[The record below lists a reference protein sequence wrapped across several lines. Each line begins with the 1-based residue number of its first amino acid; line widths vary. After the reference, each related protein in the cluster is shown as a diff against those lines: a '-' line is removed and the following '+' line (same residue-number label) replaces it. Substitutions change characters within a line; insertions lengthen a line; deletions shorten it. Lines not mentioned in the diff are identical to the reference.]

1 MNIQKLNTITPME
14 TVDKSQTQAVAER
27 AAKEAKRLA
36 NVAKRE
42 AKKAINT
49 EVNSSMSEAMRGLN
63 ASASYMSSA
72 EGVANIAKQ
81 ISGFSGKVSKGS
93 LLTAFKAIDAA
104 KQERASANGKTANLI
119 LTLKNGE
126 RRAAYSNAHLKAAAK
141 FLTT

>member
-1 MNIQKLNTITPME
+1 MLVLT
-14 TVDKSQTQAVAER
+14 QTQQVAAR

-42 AKKAINT
+42 AKQAINLD
-49 EVNSSMSEAMRGLN
+49 VNNSMNEALRGLN

-72 EGVANIAKQ
+72 EGIENIAKQ

-93 LLTAFKAIDAA
+93 LLTAFKAIDKA
-104 KQERASANGKTANLI
+104 KTERATANGKTANLI

-126 RRAAYSNAHLKAAAK
+126 RRAAYSNAHLKSAAK
-141 FLTT
+141 FLTA

>member
-1 MNIQKLNTITPME
+1 ML
-14 TVDKSQTQAVAER
+14 VLSQTQQVAAR

-42 AKKAINT
+42 AKQAINLD
-49 EVNSSMSEAMRGLN
+49 VNNSMNEALRGLN

-72 EGVANIAKQ
+72 EGIENIAKQ

-93 LLTAFKAIDAA
+93 LLTAFKAIDKA
-104 KQERASANGKTANLI
+104 KTERATANGKTANLI

-126 RRAAYSNAHLKAAAK
+126 RRAAYSNAHLKSAAK
-141 FLTT
+141 FLTA